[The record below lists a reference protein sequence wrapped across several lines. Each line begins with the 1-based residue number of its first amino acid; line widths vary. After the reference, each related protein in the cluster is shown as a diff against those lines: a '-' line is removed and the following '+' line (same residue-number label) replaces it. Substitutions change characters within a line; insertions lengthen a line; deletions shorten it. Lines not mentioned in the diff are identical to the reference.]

1 MKRLL
6 ENVAESLPVLLGI
19 EFLDAGG
26 SSDADFV
33 PLAQRALVSVFYRME
48 ANRIDDFSAG
58 TAIKH
63 DVAAFGVEILPLLT
77 ERGNVDE
84 IVV

>member
-1 MKRLL
+1 ML
-6 ENVAESLPVLLGI
+6 ENAAEYLSVLLGI
-19 EFLDAGG
+19 EFLNAGG
-26 SSDADFV
+26 GSNAYFV
-33 PLAQRALVSVFYRME
+33 PLAQRALVSVFYWME
-48 ANRIDDFSAG
+48 PNRVDDFSAG
-58 TAIKH
+58 AAIKH